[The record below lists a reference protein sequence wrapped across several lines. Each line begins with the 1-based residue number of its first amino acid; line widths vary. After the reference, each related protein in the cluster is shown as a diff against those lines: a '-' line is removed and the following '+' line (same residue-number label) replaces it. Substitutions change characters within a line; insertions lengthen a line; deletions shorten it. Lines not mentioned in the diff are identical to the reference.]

1 MDPEQKRIR
10 PLPYRSPL
18 LPRGSTHLDRW
29 PSLRDPNLRPD
40 LRRSFY
46 DHSRA
51 LRNLTY
57 SRSRKRGRT
66 LTAQD
71 LAKYQAEI
79 EEAEREEK
87 QKSKS
92 LVAPVKSSPKKAGGR
107 GSPTSDPGPPVA
119 MQPTK
124 NRVPSNVPTTLEG
137 ALKLDGGE
145 GKGVHETLGILV
157 NTHMKE
163 AEAIMGRTNVLD
175 HEDVVAVADI
185 FHLARNGIGG
195 LYKEPQ

>member
-1 MDPEQKRIR
+1 
-10 PLPYRSPL
+10 
-18 LPRGSTHLDRW
+18 
-29 PSLRDPNLRPD
+29 
-40 LRRSFY
+40 
-46 DHSRA
+46 
-51 LRNLTY
+51 
-57 SRSRKRGRT
+57 

-119 MQPTK
+119 MQPTN

-195 LYKEPQ
+195 LYKEPQPFLSEWALDILNTLPSVGGKSRSEFVEAWASAEKERARQQAEADRNAKRLGS